1 VGPGT
6 LEQGSQISQAVR
18 GDADVVQGAC
28 SYCANAYGVKDD
40 IESGDVDLID
50 EFDGHPSVH
59 KLVSNGYQVL
69 TF

>member
-1 VGPGT
+1 
-6 LEQGSQISQAVR
+6 VR
-18 GDADVVQGAC
+18 LLCECLRVEE
-28 SYCANAYGVKDD
+28 D